1 MDMAGV
7 GIQQPASHL
16 RGVTKVKRENVIL
29 NVIVDLAIVIM
40 SLLLAVRYYNRG
52 NLSSFWVAMGIAI
65 SFAASGVLYLVERED
80 LRKVIRIVSIVG
92 IIISGRYL
100 LLGT

>member
-1 MDMAGV
+1 MTGGGYTTACKSFEGV
-7 GIQQPASHL
+7 M
-16 RGVTKVKRENVIL
+16 KVKREDVIL
-29 NVIVDLAIVIM
+29 NVIVNLAIVIM
-40 SLLLAVRYYNRG
+40 SLLHAVRHYNRG
-52 NLSSFWVAMGIAI
+52 DLSSFWVEMGLAI